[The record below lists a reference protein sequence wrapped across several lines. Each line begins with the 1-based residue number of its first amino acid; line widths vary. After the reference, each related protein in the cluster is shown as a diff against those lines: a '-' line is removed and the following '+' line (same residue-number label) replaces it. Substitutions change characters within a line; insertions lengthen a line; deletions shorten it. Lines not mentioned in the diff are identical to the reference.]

1 MCAERPE
8 KVRDVTE
15 INLSLQMEMEDD
27 DDSGGERPL
36 YIKEDYDDE
45 DIKKENASMD
55 STDGNDTRLSDLHN
69 TTVKTEAES
78 EEDKPLVR
86 FGSSALFSE
95 YLYLS
100 TQFLTNLIAKRSLR
114 DRCNRRV

>member
-1 MCAERPE
+1 MIV
-8 KVRDVTE
+8 K
-15 INLSLQMEMEDD
+15 INFSLQMEMEDD

-55 STDGNDTRLSDLHN
+55 STDGNDTRLSELHN
-69 TTVKTEAES
+69 TTLKTEAES

-86 FGSSALFSE
+86 LRLKRARARCSRQ
-95 YLYLS
+95 YL
-100 TQFLTNLIAKRSLR
+100 
-114 DRCNRRV
+114 